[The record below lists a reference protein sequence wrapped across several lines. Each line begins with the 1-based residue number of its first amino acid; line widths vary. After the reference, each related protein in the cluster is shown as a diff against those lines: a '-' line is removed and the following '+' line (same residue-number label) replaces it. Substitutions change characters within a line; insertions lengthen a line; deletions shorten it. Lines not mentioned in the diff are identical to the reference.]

1 MQKEIKKKLTRRC
14 LQAIKLDKHKKINK
28 QTLHYF
34 LKLSVTAELERAD
47 FNNWNSFVP
56 LFISWIYNQKVERS
70 KTIET
75 GKKKDHETKGHQ
87 KTFTEEDKQEQNRKP
102 NPLKRKTK

>member
-1 MQKEIKKKLTRRC
+1 MYCIKGKLKNCKKKLKKKFTQRC

-47 FNNWNSFVP
+47 FNNWNSSVP
-56 LFISWIYNQKVERS
+56 LFISWIYKQKVERS
-70 KTIET
+70 KTIAT
-75 GKKKDHETKGHQ
+75 GKKKDNETKG
-87 KTFTEEDKQEQNRKP
+87 R
-102 NPLKRKTK
+102 

>member
-1 MQKEIKKKLTRRC
+1 MIAKYEMIFRSNAAYDQ
-14 LQAIKLDKHKKINK
+14 
-28 QTLHYF
+28 LHYF

-47 FNNWNSFVP
+47 FNSWNSSVP
-56 LFISWIYNQKVERS
+56 LFISWIYKQKVERS
-70 KTIET
+70 KTIAT
-75 GKKKDHETKGHQ
+75 GKKKDRETQGHQ